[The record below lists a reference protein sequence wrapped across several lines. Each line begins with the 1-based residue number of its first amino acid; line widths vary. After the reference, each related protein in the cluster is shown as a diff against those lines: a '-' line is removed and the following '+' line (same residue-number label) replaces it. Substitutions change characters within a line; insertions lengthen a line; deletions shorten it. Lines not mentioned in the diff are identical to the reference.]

1 MGFLSFKLTLVV
13 LALRVCK
20 PEGGR
25 RVVTCLG
32 DNGVRW
38 PKAFS
43 GGLENTKLIG
53 GLVKAQPEARISSL
67 SEDISVK
74 PMSFKGLLVKPMSF
88 KGLPVG

>member
-53 GLVKAQPEARISSL
+53 GLVKAQPEARVSSL
-67 SEDISVK
+67 IFWSN
-74 PMSFKGLLVKPMSF
+74 PCLLKDFQLVRLS
-88 KGLPVG
+88 G